1 MLNYVKSE
9 LYRITHSAA
18 LYIAALCFA
27 AVPLLVNILLFC
39 FDRFDPNFPYS
50 TTSFSY
56 SNLVANPMYFCIAA
70 LFLVFALYEG
80 NKRNGTLKNAVSSGI
95 SREKIFA
102 GQFAVC
108 LMASVVV
115 LVVTVT
121 VYILSAKLLL
131 REAGPVLATD
141 MVKEIFAVAPIAV
154 AALILGIAVVQLF
167 DKTYL
172 GIFCWFCILYFIPQ
186 ILLYIG
192 MEIEPIQ
199 EIAIWM
205 PRNFFSTMEVNTKVC
220 DPIWNKPLGLA
231 TCLISGFVG
240 ILVFGVLGTL
250 ALRKKEF

>member
-1 MLNYVKSE
+1 MLNFVKSE
-9 LYRITHSAA
+9 LYRITHSPA
-18 LYIAALCFA
+18 LYIITICFA
-27 AVPLLVNILLFC
+27 ATPLLINFMLFG
-39 FDRFDPNFPYS
+39 FERFDPDFPYS

-80 NKRNGTLKNAVSSGI
+80 NKKNGTLKNIVSSGI

-102 GQFAVC
+102 GEFMVC
-108 LMASVVV
+108 LVASVLV
-115 LVVTVT
+115 LAVTVP

-131 REAGPVLATD
+131 RETGPVLATD
-141 MVKEIFAVAPIAV
+141 MIKEIFAVAPIAV
-154 AALILGIAVVQLF
+154 AALVLGIVMVQLF

-186 ILLYIG
+186 ILFYIG
-192 MEIEPIQ
+192 FEIEPIQ

-205 PRNFFSTMEVNTKVC
+205 PRNFFGTMEVNTQVC
-220 DPIWNKPLGLA
+220 NPVWDKPLGLA
-231 TCLISGFVG
+231 MCLISGIVG

-250 ALRKKEF
+250 ALRKKEL